1 MKFTL
6 TVSNLQQMAGEVM
19 VYRNEHNC
27 DRDCT
32 RLATYVRIE
41 GKWEKIGHYGSE
53 CNRFD
58 LLDLQQEEKDR
69 LDREKLN
76 SIKLQLRQAKQ
87 EGRATLNAIKNM
99 NNSFT
104 EQ

>member
-1 MKFTL
+1 
-6 TVSNLQQMAGEVM
+6 MAGKVM

-32 RLATYVRIE
+32 RLVAYVRIE
-41 GKWEKIGHYGSE
+41 GKWEKIGSYGSKCKKFE
-53 CNRFD
+53 
-58 LLDLQQEEKDR
+58 DLQQEEKDR

-76 SIKLQLRQAKQ
+76 SIKLQIRQAKQ

-99 NNSFT
+99 RNSFLK
-104 EQ
+104 